1 MDRKDIDEGAMSGK
15 IRTNF
20 FDKQAEELSK
30 PASKRG
36 PIQIVLIIIGLA
48 VAYGLYQLAMYFM
61 NYEELSAMKNI
72 EVSFQKPMQKDGAAI
87 VSAVVDNYNPFVIK
101 DIAVK
106 YTILNRA
113 GKEIAQ
119 GKIVIPNSVPA
130 GDSRSFA
137 NIKLENVSEDAGRMQ
152 AELVDVQL
160 GKKPELSADAQA
172 KFVEAAVMQDKDSL
186 ELFKEFVA
194 TNGNF
199 APAYVDLGLA
209 YAANGDFA
217 NAMASY
223 KKAIQIDP
231 NDANAYF
238 NLGISNYYK
247 RDFAEARKAFE
258 QAQKLAPDDP
268 AITDAIKQLGNN
280 K

>member
-20 FDKQAEELSK
+20 FDKQAAELST

-36 PIQIVLIIIGLA
+36 PIQVVLIIIGLA
-48 VAYGLYQLAMYFM
+48 VAYGLYQLAMYFI

-72 EVSFQKPMQKDGAAI
+72 EVSFQKPMQKEGSAV
-87 VSAVVDNYNPFVIK
+87 VSAQVDNYNPFQVK
-101 DIAVK
+101 DIAIK
-106 YTILNRA
+106 YTILNKT

-137 NIKLENVSEDAGRMQ
+137 NIKLENVGEDAGRMQ
-152 AELVDVQL
+152 AELIDVQL
-160 GKKPELSADAQA
+160 GKKPDISAEAQA
-172 KFVEAAVMQDKDSL
+172 RFVEAAAMQDKEAL
-186 ELFKEFVA
+186 QYFKDFIA
-194 TNGNF
+194 SNANF
-199 APAYVDLGLA
+199 APAYVELGLS
-209 YAANGDFA
+209 YAANGEFD

-231 NDANAYF
+231 SDANAYF
-238 NLGISNYYK
+238 NLGIANYYK
-247 RDFAEARKAFE
+247 RNFTEARTAFE